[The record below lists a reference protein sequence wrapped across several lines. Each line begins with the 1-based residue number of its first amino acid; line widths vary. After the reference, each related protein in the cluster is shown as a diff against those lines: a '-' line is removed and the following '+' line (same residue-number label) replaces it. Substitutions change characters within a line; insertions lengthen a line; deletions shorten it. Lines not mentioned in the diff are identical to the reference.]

1 MRIMRQ
7 KNLVLGLVLFGVA
20 AMILLRYIADVPD
33 GLYDIFVRGL
43 PAVLVFAG
51 LAIILKNRVPLSNL
65 IALGV
70 SLLIVVVLAF
80 IAYSNQSDEV
90 RDDQQVIINETIPE
104 NVSLLIVEIS
114 ALETEVEVRVGDSRE
129 DGITGEFLGSTE
141 STIISTLLY
150 ENGADRATYSFREE
164 KNNQFPLLDAIG
176 RGTLDLFI
184 PPDIPVAITFIGLDG
199 DALFDMSS
207 LSLERVSLESTSG
220 DVVVT
225 LPVYEPLSPNAADQ
239 PGLIVV
245 NNGNLNVIVPET
257 AGARFE
263 LTPQSIT
270 PTYPQEN
277 YLFLVGGILET
288 RDFDDA
294 DIQLRYRT
302 TVPNGQVTIS
312 NIVE

>member
-1 MRIMRQ
+1 MRTMRQ

-20 AMILLRYIADVPD
+20 AMILLRYVADVPD

-43 PAVLVFAG
+43 PAVLVFTG
-51 LAIILKNRVPLSNL
+51 LSVILKNRVPLSNL

-80 IAYSNQSDEV
+80 IAYSNQSGEI
-90 RDDQQVIINETIPE
+90 RDDQQVIINEAIPE
-104 NVSLLIVEIS
+104 SVSLLIIEIS
-114 ALETEVEVRVGDSRE
+114 TLETEVEVRAGDSLE

-141 STIISTLLY
+141 STITSNLSY
-150 ENGADRATYSFREE
+150 EEGADRATYSFREE
-164 KNNQFPLLDAIG
+164 KNNQFPLLNAIG
-176 RGTLDLFI
+176 RGTLNLFI

-199 DALFDMSS
+199 NTLFDMSS
-207 LSLERVSLESTSG
+207 LSLERVGLESTSG

-225 LPVYEPLSPNAADQ
+225 LPEYEPLSPNAADQ
-239 PGLIVV
+239 PGIIIV
-245 NNGNLNVIVPET
+245 NNGNLNIIVPET

-277 YLFLVGGILET
+277 YLFLVGGVLET
-288 RDFDDA
+288 RDFEDA
-294 DIQLRYRT
+294 EIQLRYRA
-302 TVPNGQVTIS
+302 TVPNGQATIS